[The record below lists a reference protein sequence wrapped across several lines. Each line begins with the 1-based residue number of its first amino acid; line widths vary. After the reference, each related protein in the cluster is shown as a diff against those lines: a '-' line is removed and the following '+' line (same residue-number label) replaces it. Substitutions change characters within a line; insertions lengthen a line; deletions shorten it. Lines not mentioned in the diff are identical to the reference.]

1 MATIVLDGGGE
12 PVVFKEE
19 VSVSPKQVT
28 VFGDRPKGAEVLE
41 NTEQGGETELKRQL
55 VSSWPHD
62 L

>member
-1 MATIVLDGGGE
+1 M
-12 PVVFKEE
+12 
-19 VSVSPKQVT
+19 SPKQVT